1 MSRNAMTVPQR
12 TRGFTLIEIMVGLAI
27 MAFLLLM
34 AMPSFKVHLLDT
46 KIRGAAQ
53 SYYDGAQL
61 ARSEALRRNQDV
73 TLTLSGLNR
82 AWDVAQGGNTIY
94 NKSEEAAANLTVQ
107 ANVTSVTFNG
117 TGEASV
123 ANTVQFQSGNTAE
136 CIAGNG
142 SQRCLNVIISTG
154 GQVRM
159 CDPTVT
165 EAGDN
170 RKC

>member
-46 KIRGAAQ
+46 KIRVAAQ

-82 AWDVAQGGNTIY
+82 AWAVAQGGNTIY
-94 NKSEEAAANLTVQ
+94 NKSAEAAEQLSVLAS
-107 ANVTSVTFNG
+107 ATSVTFNG
-117 TGEASV
+117 LGEASV
-123 ANTVQFQSGNTAE
+123 ANTVEFQPGNDSA
-136 CIAGNG
+136 CIGGNG
-142 SQRCLNVIISTG
+142 SQRCLNVLISTG

-159 CDPTVT
+159 CDPTIT
-165 EAGDN
+165 DAGDN